1 MDKLAEPQTRLHGK
15 LRERRVEALEQLK
28 NQSEDVKK
36 IETEI
41 FSSGQRLGAVLKENH
56 RYDNKPT
63 LGANNWGRGENN
75 CIPSFTF
82 NTKYLPPSPCLAI
95 LPSWSSLVSFVK
107 N

>member
-63 LGANNWGRGENN
+63 LGANKWGRGGGR
-75 CIPSFTF
+75 ITVSPHLPLTTPSISH
-82 NTKYLPPSPCLAI
+82 PAPA
-95 LPSWSSLVSFVK
+95 
-107 N
+107 